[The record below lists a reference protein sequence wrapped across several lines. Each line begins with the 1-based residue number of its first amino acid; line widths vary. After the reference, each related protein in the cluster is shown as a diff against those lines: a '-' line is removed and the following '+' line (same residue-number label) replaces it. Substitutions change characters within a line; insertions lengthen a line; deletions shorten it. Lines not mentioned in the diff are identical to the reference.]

1 MKSIKPG
8 RGPSMMGGVI
18 AIAVAVFGILWT
30 IGASS
35 ITGEF
40 SGTSY
45 EGDFM
50 VSGMDIVGGTGFG
63 SGGFGSDPFDTMGAI
78 FPLFGVVFV
87 IIAIALAV
95 YNFKNATSKNRYS
108 EFDIVDGQ
116 EEPDPLN
123 ERFGGETSEYNSMEG
138 DPFEGSD
145 LFCPYCGTPAEGDYL
160 YCKKCGKRL
169 PRE

>member
-8 RGPSMMGGVI
+8 RGPSMMGGII
-18 AIAVAVFGILWT
+18 AIAIAVFGILWT
-30 IGASS
+30 IGAGS

-40 SGTSY
+40 SGTSF

-50 VSGMDIVGGTGFG
+50 VSGMDIVTDSDFG
-63 SGGFGSDPFDTMGAI
+63 MMSGFGSDPFDTMGTI

-87 IIAIALAV
+87 IIAVCIAV

-108 EFDIVDGQ
+108 EYDIVDGN
-116 EEPDPLN
+116 EESDPLN
-123 ERFGGETSEYNSMEG
+123 ERFGNSDADEHYDETDSG
-138 DPFEGSD
+138 DA
-145 LFCPYCGTPAEGDYL
+145 LFCPYCGTPAEDNYM

-169 PRE
+169 PEE